1 MNRFAS
7 AVVLGGQP
15 AEANVAE
22 TSGRFLDGVAFLIP
36 VLLAVEFAGAG
47 RLYLSEVVLVLLLP
61 ALLLRHQNSSVAP
74 IPAAFVVLCLIWLS
88 GQVLT
93 DIYRATPLHDVERG
107 WAKIAFTLSN
117 FVALYLIF
125 ENRPRRFLLFSY
137 GLAIGLAVRYLM
149 NPGPYATADAWK
161 FGYGYSFTLVL
172 VLLATT
178 DFAARRHFARC
189 GLLAGAGLLNLLHDY
204 RSLAGVC
211 VLAAFYTAAAE
222 LKGKERSPSPIRF
235 SPPRAVALGAVL
247 VAVGLSFV
255 SLYGHLASNGALG
268 ASASKKYAAQADS
281 SFGLLTRGRPEILVS
296 SRAVAD
302 SPLLGHGSWA
312 KDPKYLEMQIGRGLD
327 PSPAMLAEGLIPT
340 HSYLMGAWVE
350 AGVLGVPIWIWT
362 LFLAAGVLARLYGRD
377 GQLVP
382 LIAFAALALIW
393 NVFFSPYGSF
403 ERLIAPY
410 YILILVATSRFP
422 RAQRSEGLR

>member
-1 MNRFAS
+1 VS
-7 AVVLGGQP
+7 
-15 AEANVAE
+15 
-22 TSGRFLDGVAFLIP
+22 
-36 VLLAVEFAGAG
+36 
-47 RLYLSEVVLVLLLP
+47 
-61 ALLLRHQNSSVAP
+61 
-74 IPAAFVVLCLIWLS
+74 
-88 GQVLT
+88 
-93 DIYRATPLHDVERG
+93 
-107 WAKIAFTLSN
+107 
-117 FVALYLIF
+117 
-125 ENRPRRFLLFSY
+125 
-137 GLAIGLAVRYLM
+137 
-149 NPGPYATADAWK
+149 
-161 FGYGYSFTLVL
+161 
-172 VLLATT
+172 
-178 DFAARRHFARC
+178 
-189 GLLAGAGLLNLLHDY
+189 
-204 RSLAGVC
+204 
-211 VLAAFYTAAAE
+211 
-222 LKGKERSPSPIRF
+222 
-235 SPPRAVALGAVL
+235 

-268 ASASKKYAAQADS
+268 ASASKKYAAQANS

-350 AGVLGVPIWIWT
+350 AGVLGVPIWVWT

-382 LIAFAALALIW
+382 LIAFAAFALIW

-410 YILILVATSRFP
+410 YILILVVTSRFP